1 MLEKKIAMNDEQL
14 DQVTGGTILPYRVK
28 AGDSLASIA
37 KKYNVTVEQLMK
49 WNNIQ
54 DPNMLTIGQ
63 QLKIK
68 F

>member
-1 MLEKKIAMNDEQL
+1 MSENKIAMNDEQL

>member
-1 MLEKKIAMNDEQL
+1 MAIDKVLMDDEQM
-14 DQVTGGTILPYRVK
+14 DAVTGGTILPYRVK
-28 AGDSLASIA
+28 PGDSLAEIA
-37 KKYNVTVEQLMK
+37 KKYHVTPDQLMR

-54 DPNMLTIGQ
+54 DPSMLTVGQ

>member
-1 MLEKKIAMNDEQL
+1 MANDKTMLNDEQM

-28 AGDSLASIA
+28 PGDSLEEIA
-37 KKYNVTVEQLMK
+37 KKYHVSVEQLMK
-49 WNNIQ
+49 WNNLQ
-54 DPNMLTIGQ
+54 NPGDLAIGQ

>member
-1 MLEKKIAMNDEQL
+1 MDKIKMSDDEL
-14 DQVTGGTILPYRVK
+14 DVISGGSVIPYQVQ
-28 AGDSLASIA
+28 AGETLSAIA
-37 KKYNVTVEQLMK
+37 KKFNVSIEQLMK

-63 QLKIK
+63 QLRIK

>member
-1 MLEKKIAMNDEQL
+1 MIEKKMAMNDEQL